1 MKKKKMKTNRR
12 RLTGAIAIAM
22 VITIFFSSVAIAS
35 AVETSFTAVVNDG
48 SVRVQTSVR
57 STMEGDV
64 PPYDETGYDFRAITQ
79 HGNSEVTRTLNTNTG
94 VDAQT
99 HFKFLPLNNLKKAYI
114 EEEVKTA
121 RVTLGEN
128 HTICCD
134 ARAQTRF
141 LTSGVN
147 YESAAFSEDND
158 LLYVMNAIGY
168 GRGMVESEENK
179 QIGNENGTWQ
189 DTRTL
194 DRFTVRG
201 VWDVSAEVDSQ
212 GCSRPA
218 MGIPDRERMCPFTP

>member
-1 MKKKKMKTNRR
+1 MKKNRK
-12 RLTGAIAIAM
+12 LTCVIAIAM
-22 VITIFFSSVAIAS
+22 VLTIAFSGVALAS

-48 SVRVQTSVR
+48 SLRMETRVI
-57 STMEGDV
+57 STTEGDV
-64 PPYDETGYDFRAITQ
+64 PPYDETGYAFRAITQ

-99 HFKFLPLNNLKKAYI
+99 HFKFIPLNNLKKAYI

-121 RVTLGEN
+121 RVAEGEN
-128 HTICCD
+128 HTVCCD

-179 QIGNENGTWQ
+179 QIGNGNTTWQ

-201 VWDVSAEVDSQ
+201 IWDVSAEVDSQ
-212 GCSRPA
+212 GCSYPA
-218 MGIPDRERMCPFTP
+218 QGIPKKDMLCPFMRP